1 MTDNSD
7 QLDLWDDPQVAAEE
21 AELFGDR
28 VRPAQPALDA
38 EGDFIVGVI
47 ESIERDVDLKTGFAP
62 VDIITIEA
70 TSGAL
75 AGRTQRA
82 HKGRKYAWAVM
93 HATARNQL
101 AKIDPEPDGGERIAI
116 RRGRNFVSNVEGPS
130 HGKTLVG
137 WDIVMP
143 DRKF

>member
-1 MTDNSD
+1 MADSD
-7 QLDLWDDPQVAAEE
+7 QPDLWTDHTVAAEE

-28 VRPAQPALDA
+28 IRPAQPALDE

-62 VDIITIEA
+62 VDIITFEA

-93 HATARNQL
+93 HATAKNQL
-101 AKIDPEPDGGERIAI
+101 AQLDPEPGVGERIAI
-116 RRGRNFVSNVEGPS
+116 RRGRNFTSNVEGPS
-130 HGKTLVG
+130 FGKTLTS
-137 WDIVMP
+137 WDIVLP
-143 DRKF
+143 DRNF